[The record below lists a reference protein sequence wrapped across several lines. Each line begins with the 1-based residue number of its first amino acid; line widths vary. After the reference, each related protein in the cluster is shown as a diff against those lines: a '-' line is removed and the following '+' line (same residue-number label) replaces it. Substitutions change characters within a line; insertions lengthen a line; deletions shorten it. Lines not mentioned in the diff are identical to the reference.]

1 MLNVDP
7 GCVTTS
13 RSCGNL
19 GSAYCRRVISPVLP
33 RREALAPCERRIE
46 FLPQRTISYRTN
58 ADQPR
63 ENGGGAPVRTAV
75 FIHGLG
81 GSSLNWTDLMLAM
94 SEELTGYA
102 VDLPGFG
109 MSPPPRD
116 GDYTPSGLARSIA
129 EFILAKDMGPVDLFG
144 NSLGGAVALQ
154 LAARKPELIRSLTL
168 ISPALP
174 SLYATKGNVHLPAL
188 AMPGVGEQLVTKYLE
203 TPAEDRV
210 QATIDGCT
218 ANPER
223 HSKLRFDEAVA
234 EVRER
239 DHLTY
244 NTDAFLSSLRGL
256 LKTNADL
263 TSPQRPWKLAERVT
277 APTLGIYGR
286 KDVLVTAK
294 AAHRL
299 TKKFPNSHVVVLPDT
314 GHLAQSEHPEFVKAA
329 WDRFLL

>member
-1 MLNVDP
+1 MLK
-7 GCVTTS
+7 
-13 RSCGNL
+13 
-19 GSAYCRRVISPVLP
+19 GSAYSKGVISPVLP
-33 RREALAPCERRIE
+33 RREALASCERRME

-58 ADQPR
+58 LDQPR
-63 ENGGGAPVRTAV
+63 EGGLGSPARTAV

-81 GSSLNWTDLMLAM
+81 GSSLNWTDLMFAM
-94 SEELTGYA
+94 SEEITGYA
-102 VDLPGFG
+102 IDLPGFG

-116 GDYTPSGLARSIA
+116 GDYSPSGLARAIA
-129 EFILAKDMGPVDLFG
+129 EFIVAKDLGPVDLFG

-154 LAARKPELIRSLTL
+154 LAARKPGLIRTLTL

-188 AMPGVGEQLVTKYLE
+188 AMPGIGEQLVNKYLE
-203 TPAEDRV
+203 TPAATRV
-210 QATIDGCT
+210 KATIDGCT
-218 ANPER
+218 ANPENY
-223 HSKLRFDEAVA
+223 SKLRFDEAVA
-234 EVRER
+234 ELLER

-244 NTDAFLSSLRGL
+244 NTDAFLGSLRGL

-263 TSPQRPWKLAERVT
+263 TGANRPWKLAERVT

-294 AAHRL
+294 DAHRL

-314 GHLAQSEHPEFVKAA
+314 GHIAQTEHPEFVKAA